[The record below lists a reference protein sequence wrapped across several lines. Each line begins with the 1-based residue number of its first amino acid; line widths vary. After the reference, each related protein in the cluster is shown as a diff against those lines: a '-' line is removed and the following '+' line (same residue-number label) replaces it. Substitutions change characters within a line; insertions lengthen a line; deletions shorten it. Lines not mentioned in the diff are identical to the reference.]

1 MKDDFTLFSR
11 EVSVIL
17 TLDLLPPTKNRQENG
32 VNLSR
37 RARAMPKTATERH
50 VKCERG
56 VRVKSPYYSSV
67 QCCVYRP
74 YFSLLLPSCFEAQLR
89 KLPGMPSRLEKESN
103 SVHLSG
109 NIVAKGQQSK
119 MSMLLEPRNF
129 SEAKGLICE
138 MPTPCS
144 TMPSLYGRDQELV
157 S

>member
-1 MKDDFTLFSR
+1 MWERVNKIKRRWKTISLFFSR
-11 EVSVIL
+11 SL
-17 TLDLLPPTKNRQENG
+17 RHPHTWPSPPTKNRQENG

-37 RARAMPKTATERH
+37 RARAMPKTEEACK
-50 VKCERG
+50 VRG
-56 VRVKSPYYSSV
+56 VREKSSYYSSI
-67 QCCVYRP
+67 QCSVYRP

-89 KLPGMPSRLEKESN
+89 KLPGIPSRLEKESN

-109 NIVAKGQQSK
+109 NMVAKGQQSK

-144 TMPSLYGRDQELV
+144 TMPSL
-157 S
+157 